1 MNIHYDLDKLKKII
15 DDLHRITGISMALVD
30 TKYNFLYNVT
40 NDTDTVCQR
49 IQASPEGDARCSCAD
64 RTLVERCA
72 TERRPVSHLCHAG
85 LLDTAVPIFK
95 GEHIAGFI
103 VIGRIRTDA
112 APQEDMYQSMVYFS
126 DEQLT
131 SLVDLLSHILFESAI
146 GIDYDEFV
154 SRATDYIDTHI
165 AEELALT
172 RLCTELHVSR
182 NYLYRGFHSYFG
194 CTVNEYVT
202 ERRIR
207 KAAAL
212 LRESDDSITR
222 IAEKVGIPN
231 YTYFSRLFK
240 KKTGLSPLKY
250 RKLE

>member
-1 MNIHYDLDKLKKII
+1 MNVHYDLDKLKKII

-30 TKYNFLYNVT
+30 TKYNFLYSAVNE
-40 NDTDTVCQR
+40 TDTVCR
-49 IQASPEGDARCSCAD
+49 LIQSSPEGDARCSCAD
-64 RTLVERCA
+64 RALVERCA
-72 TERRPVSHLCHAG
+72 EERRPVSHVCHAG
-85 LLDTAVPIFK
+85 LLDSAVPIFK
-95 GEHIAGFI
+95 GEYIAGFI

-112 APQEDMYQSMVYFS
+112 TPQDPLYASMMYFS
-126 DEQLT
+126 DAQLE
-131 SLVDLLSHILFESAI
+131 SLVNLLSHILFESAI

-165 AEELALT
+165 SEVLSLP
-172 RLCTELHVSR
+172 RLCTALHVSR
-182 NYLYRGFHSYFG
+182 NYLYRSFHSCFD

-212 LRESDDSITR
+212 LRESDTSVTR
-222 IAEKVGIPN
+222 IAETVGIPN

-250 RKLE
+250 RKLD